1 VAVRHKLLISL
12 LLVAAL
18 GLSAGSATWS
28 AFSSSTDNPNNSFAT
43 GTVSLGDN
51 DLDAAVLSLSN
62 AKRSDSAAGCIRVT
76 YSGSLPANVRMWA
89 TTTGGLASYLDIKV
103 RRGSSTGAFP
113 SCPVFTAD
121 GTDYIGQGGGVIY
134 NGALSSFPTSGSPLV
149 EPTAGSP
156 ESWTN
161 GEDHVY
167 EITVTLPSGAAG
179 GGQGLSSTLTLF
191 WEAQPE

>member
-1 VAVRHKLLISL
+1 L

-18 GLSAGSATWS
+18 GLAAGSATWS
-28 AFSSSTDNPNNSFAT
+28 AFSTSTDSSSNSFTT
-43 GTVSLGDN
+43 GTVSLEDN

-62 AKRSDSAAGCIRVT
+62 AKRGDNAVGCVRVT

-103 RRGSSTGAFP
+103 RRGSSTGSFP
-113 SCPVFTAD
+113 NCPVFTDD
-121 GTDYIGQGGGVIY
+121 GTDHIGQGDGVIY
-134 NGALSSFPTSGSPLV
+134 NGALSGFHSAGSPLL
-149 EPTAGSP
+149 EPSAGSP
-156 ESWTN
+156 ETWTN

-167 EITVTLPSGAAG
+167 EITVTLPSGAGG
-179 GGQGLSSTLTLF
+179 GGQGLSSTLTLY